1 MASEDLS
8 PFSYPPN
15 FRWRAQSG
23 VVVLLTLALLVLL
36 VGMLVIGFGNDLLR
50 QNETDQRTANT
61 LSQAKEALIGFA
73 ANYPDAHPGE
83 VFGYLPCPDLDGAS
97 GEGSTELNCGTTDVT
112 AVGRLPWKT
121 LGVPPL
127 RDGDGE
133 CLWYAVS
140 GNFKYNPKTDLMNWD
155 TNGLLEI
162 MAADGSNFVA
172 GGSGTI
178 ADPTRR
184 AAAVVFA
191 PGKILPGQDRSLSG
205 ITPTASCGGNYTAA
219 NYLDPDATSG
229 INNASAPSLTAN
241 ALTRFVAAINS
252 ERTTA
257 TNNFFNDRLAFIS
270 PNDIFARRAELR
282 SDFLPYLTDPTTGML
297 RRVADCIVKY
307 GKSNSTASDKR
318 LPWAAPTAL
327 PNYGLQSNYNDGVG
341 IYSGRLPYTVDGSA
355 QTSPLNALAP
365 PPSTLLASPFCPGW
379 STTAAK
385 FWSNWKD
392 HVFYAVAQAFAPNS
406 TVASDADPCGGGLEC
421 LTVDGTPKVAAVL
434 IFAGIKQSGQSR
446 NTNADYSSPDK
457 SAPANYLEGVNLS
470 SIQSNTPGSPPWPR
484 QFSNS
489 AGNDTVMCVMNDPG
503 AGLVVDATCGAGTA
517 CTADGNSLA
526 SYGTLSANNCRQGK
540 DGVIPACQTLA
551 NRINNNNCSCKA
563 SATIFISKGCVSKDW
578 LAAKC
583 QNAWNALLGPCN

>member
-8 PFSYPPN
+8 PFSYPPKL
-15 FRWRAQSG
+15 RWRAQSG
-23 VVVLLTLALLVLL
+23 VVVILTLALLVLL

-50 QNETDQRTANT
+50 QNETDQRTANA

-112 AVGRLPWKT
+112 VVGRLPWKT
-121 LGVPPL
+121 LGLPPL

-184 AAAVVFA
+184 AAAVIFA
-191 PGKILPGQDRSLSG
+191 PGKILPGQDRSLSA
-205 ITPTASCGGNYTAA
+205 ITPPASCGGNYTAA
-219 NYLDPDATSG
+219 NYLDTDATSG
-229 INNASAPSLTAN
+229 INNASAPSPTAN

-270 PNDIFARRAELR
+270 PDDIFARRAELR
-282 SDFLPYLTDPTTGML
+282 SDFLPYLTDRTTGML
-297 RRVADCIVKY
+297 RLAADCIVKY

-341 IYSGRLPYTVDGSA
+341 FYSGRLPYTVNDSA

-365 PPSTLLASPFCPGW
+365 SPSTLLASPFCPSW
-379 STTAAK
+379 SATAAK

-406 TVASDADPCGGGLEC
+406 TVASNADPCGGGLEC

-457 SAPANYLEGVNLS
+457 SAPANYLEGVNLA
-470 SIQSNTPGSPPWPR
+470 SIQSNIPGSPPWPR

-489 AGNDTVMCVMNDPG
+489 AGNDAVMCVMNDPS
-503 AGLVVDATCGAGTA
+503 AGLIVDPICGGVSA
-517 CTADGNSLA
+517 CSTDGASLA
-526 SYGTLSANNCRQGK
+526 AYRSGIANNCLQGK
-540 DGVIPACQTLA
+540 DKMQPACKTIVD
-551 NRINNNNCSCKA
+551 RIKKNNCSCKA
-563 SATIFISKGCVSKDW
+563 SATDFVSKECLTKGFTTTKCLNAYNGV
-578 LAAKC
+578 LAC
-583 QNAWNALLGPCN
+583 